1 MLDGFKLR
9 YYPFR
14 LLVYIIVLNTI
25 GVLVI
30 SSATGGDKG
39 MVAKQIFGVVLG
51 LVLQKIDGTDVDS
64 VWNMYYLAACS
75 VTFRL

>member
-25 GVLVI
+25 GVLVPQAETKEWWP
-30 SSATGGDKG
+30 SR
-39 MVAKQIFGVVLG
+39 
-51 LVLQKIDGTDVDS
+51 
-64 VWNMYYLAACS
+64 YLAWS
-75 VTFRL
+75 SDLYLWY

>member
-51 LVLQKIDGTDVDS
+51 LVLV
-64 VWNMYYLAACS
+64 V
-75 VTFRL
+75 

>member
-1 MLDGFKLR
+1 M
-9 YYPFR
+9 
-14 LLVYIIVLNTI
+14 VYIIVLNTI
-25 GVLVI
+25 GVLVNFQCYKVE
-30 SSATGGDKG
+30 DKG

-51 LVLQKIDGTDVDS
+51 LVLVVLISFIHYRKINGTDVDS

>member
-30 SSATGGDKG
+30 SSATGGDK
-39 MVAKQIFGVVLG
+39 
-51 LVLQKIDGTDVDS
+51 
-64 VWNMYYLAACS
+64 
-75 VTFRL
+75 

>member
-25 GVLVI
+25 GVLAI

-51 LVLQKIDGTDVDS
+51 LVLVVLISLKIGRAHV
-64 VWNMYYLAACS
+64 
-75 VTFRL
+75 